1 VTGLRAVVLTVR
13 FLCELAMLGALA
25 YWGAATFD
33 GSMAFVAGIAAPLAA
48 AVVWGLWVA
57 PKARHPVPVVVR
69 LPIEDALFAITTVA
83 LVAAGKTTLAIVF
96 AIAAF
101 TTSGLNAW
109 FELAAQRDGKPPA
122 SAGSSP

>member
-1 VTGLRAVVLTVR
+1 MTGLHGTVLTVR

-33 GSMAFVAGIAAPLAA
+33 GSMAFVAGIAAPLV
-48 AVVWGLWVA
+48 AVVIGGMYVA
-57 PKARHPVPVVVR
+57 PKARRPVPLVVR
-69 LPIEDALFAITTVA
+69 LVIEDTLFAVTTVA
-83 LVAAGKTTLAIVF
+83 LVAAGKPTLAVVF

-109 FELAAQRDGKPPA
+109 FELASQQEKKPPL
-122 SAGSSP
+122 